1 MKKRNRAPRASRRTG
16 TQAGFSLIELLI
28 AITIIGIM
36 AAVAVPGLL
45 RYLKTSRETAAIQTL
60 RNIHNSQATYQG
72 IRGRFATLKE
82 LADDDLLEKSYSSG
96 LPVNGYTYKDS
107 DVSADTYCV
116 HADRTT
122 DSSANRDFNIT
133 ERGIINYVES
143 KTKGTVARGEG
154 IPLATTGTG
163 AQQPSGDQP
172 PKAQ

>member
-1 MKKRNRAPRASRRTG
+1 MKKRNRAARACRRAG
-16 TQAGFSLIELLI
+16 AQAGFSLIELLI

-60 RNIHNSQATYQG
+60 RNIHNSQAQFQA

-82 LADDDLLEKSYSSG
+82 LSDDDLLEKSYASG
-96 LPVNGYTYKDS
+96 QPVNGFLYKDS
-107 DVSADTYCV
+107 DISADTYCV

-122 DSSANRDFNIT
+122 DTSANRDFNIT
-133 ERGIINYVES
+133 ERGNIHYIES

-154 IPLATTGTG
+154 TELATTGTS
-163 AQQPSGDQP
+163 AQQPAGDA
-172 PKAQ
+172 PKTP